1 MRLPRPH
8 QCPLEVWNL
17 IEKCWYS
24 DPNERPSF
32 KELKTFLYQQYSIQ
46 TEKRIVRE
54 EADGKNKTPST
65 NYQTCYEA
73 MLNNQSMQNQFNA
86 ICEYNLNYLSVL
98 EEKEMGSPGD
108 NMKEENSLSYLSPK
122 RHCNQHTESIEM
134 DEEETMSSEY
144 VEKVDDSLSYFTPN
158 EFDERMDKL
167 INENN
172 LTEMN
177 EKTKETNF

>member
-8 QCPLEVWNL
+8 LCPLEVWNL

-24 DPNERPSF
+24 DPDERPSF

-46 TEKRIVRE
+46 IEKSKARA
-54 EADGKNKTPST
+54 EADDKNKTPST
-65 NYQTCYEA
+65 NYQTCYEG

-98 EEKEMGSPGD
+98 EEKEMGSPED
-108 NMKEENSLSYLSPK
+108 NVREENSLLYLSPK
-122 RHCNQHTESIEM
+122 RQYKQHTESIEI
-134 DEEETMSSEY
+134 DEDETMSSEY

-158 EFDERMDKL
+158 EFDEKIDQL
-167 INENN
+167 INEND

-177 EKTKETNF
+177 QKTEVTTF

>member
-1 MRLPRPH
+1 
-8 QCPLEVWNL
+8 
-17 IEKCWYS
+17 
-24 DPNERPSF
+24 
-32 KELKTFLYQQYSIQ
+32 
-46 TEKRIVRE
+46 
-54 EADGKNKTPST
+54 
-65 NYQTCYEA
+65 
-73 MLNNQSMQNQFNA
+73 
-86 ICEYNLNYLSVL
+86 
-98 EEKEMGSPGD
+98 
-108 NMKEENSLSYLSPK
+108 
-122 RHCNQHTESIEM
+122 M